1 MGTLS
6 PIQLVILSL
15 LVIVLLGGYGQLR
28 ARSKG
33 DRRPLRQINNPAT
46 FFAGMTPTTS
56 LALAGAMLLAL
67 SLLVDVYGGDWTTG
81 ALSDNLSL
89 GLAGSGG
96 VLVLLSFFVD
106 HRSRNRRS

>member
-1 MGTLS
+1 MGTLN
-6 PIQLVILSL
+6 PIHLVILSL
-15 LVIVLLGGYGQLR
+15 LALVLLGGYGQLR

-33 DRRPLRQINNPAT
+33 DRRPAGPINPAI

-67 SLLVDVYGGDWTTG
+67 SLLIDVYGGDGPTG
-81 ALSDNLSL
+81 ALSDNISL

-106 HRSRNRRS
+106 HRSRKRRS

>member
-1 MGTLS
+1 MLS
-6 PIQLVILSL
+6 PVHLVILSVLAL
-15 LVIVLLGGYGQLR
+15 LLLGGYRQFR
-28 ARSKG
+28 AGSKREPRSFG
-33 DRRPLRQINNPAT
+33 GVNPAA
-46 FFAGMTPTTS
+46 FFAGMNPTTS

-67 SLLVDVYGGDWTTG
+67 ALLVDVYGADWMTG

-106 HRSRNRRS
+106 HRSRNRRG